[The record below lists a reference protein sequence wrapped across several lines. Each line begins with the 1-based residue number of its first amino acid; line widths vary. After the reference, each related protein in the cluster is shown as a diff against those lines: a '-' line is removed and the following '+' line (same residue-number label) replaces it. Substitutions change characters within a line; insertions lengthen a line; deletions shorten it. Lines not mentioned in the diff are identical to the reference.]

1 MKKKKIRGT
10 VTWFRKLIV
19 YVYLEKEVEKK
30 KIAKPSENHT
40 IIDKPVND

>member
-19 YVYLEKEVEKK
+19 YIFRKSSREI